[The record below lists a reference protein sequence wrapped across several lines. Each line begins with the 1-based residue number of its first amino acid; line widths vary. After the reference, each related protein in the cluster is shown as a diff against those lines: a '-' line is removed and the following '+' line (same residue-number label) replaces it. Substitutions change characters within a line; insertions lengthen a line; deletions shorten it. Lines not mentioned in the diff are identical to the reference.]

1 MSEDVRASDGA
12 DDLALDH
19 YLRDIDTGKSPVAEN
34 TPAGDGEWGVLKVSA
49 VQEGWFQSRENKVI
63 RDAAHIQPRFEVRP
77 GDLLM
82 TRANTEALVGLA
94 CIAETPPPRLMLS
107 DKTLRLV
114 VDEGVADPAFVS
126 LALLRP
132 AVRNQVRAM
141 ATGTSAG
148 MKNIS
153 QRQIRQLRVPR
164 ASLEQQR
171 RIVAV
176 HAAFERRIGAL
187 EQVLGKLDLA
197 REALSSQALSE
208 SQRAGWRVSSLD
220 EVATV
225 AAGVTLGSEPVG
237 EGTVELPYL
246 RVANVMDGR
255 IDTSDVKSVRILQA
269 QRERFALRKGDLLLT
284 EGGDLDKLGRGAVW
298 DGRIN
303 VCLHQNHVFRVRC
316 GAQMSPDFLA
326 LYASSI
332 EGRAY
337 FQRVGKQTTNLAS
350 INSTQVRKM
359 PVPVP
364 PVEEQDQLL
373 GPIRVVRGR
382 IAVIERLVAK
392 LRLVQLGAVED
403 LLGGRACTPSQRQVA
418 PIS

>member
-153 QRQIRQLRVPR
+153 QRQIRQLRVRVHPWSSSAGSSPCTPPSSGGS
-164 ASLEQQR
+164 ASWSTCTRSWQQ
-171 RIVAV
+171 
-176 HAAFERRIGAL
+176 
-187 EQVLGKLDLA
+187 
-197 REALSSQALSE
+197 
-208 SQRAGWRVSSLD
+208 WRVRLLPASCL
-220 EVATV
+220 
-225 AAGVTLGSEPVG
+225 PVG
-237 EGTVELPYL
+237 RTAWC
-246 RVANVMDGR
+246 R
-255 IDTSDVKSVRILQA
+255 
-269 QRERFALRKGDLLLT
+269 
-284 EGGDLDKLGRGAVW
+284 
-298 DGRIN
+298 
-303 VCLHQNHVFRVRC
+303 
-316 GAQMSPDFLA
+316 
-326 LYASSI
+326 
-332 EGRAY
+332 
-337 FQRVGKQTTNLAS
+337 
-350 INSTQVRKM
+350 
-359 PVPVP
+359 
-364 PVEEQDQLL
+364 
-373 GPIRVVRGR
+373 
-382 IAVIERLVAK
+382 
-392 LRLVQLGAVED
+392 
-403 LLGGRACTPSQRQVA
+403 
-418 PIS
+418 

>member
-176 HAAFERRIGAL
+176 HTAFERRIGVL
-187 EQVLGKLDLA
+187 EHLHEKLAAVARASLA
-197 REALSSQALSE
+197 RELSAGRAHGVVPLKQLLEAVQSGWSPVCDSAPPAPDERGVLRLSAITSGTFVPEEAKRLPSGVVARAALE
-208 SQRAGWRVSSLD
+208 
-220 EVATV
+220 V
-225 AAGVTLGSEPVG
+225 AAGDVLVSRANGVKALVGVSCYVEEVRAGLYLPDLVFRLSPDPAHLDPKFLSLVLGSAEMRRQIDSVMR
-237 EGTVELPYL
+237 GTSGQYKISKADIRRLSVPAMPLSEQHRIAAVQRGFERRAGVIREQIAKLQVAQQGVVE
-246 RVANVMDGR
+246 A
-255 IDTSDVKSVRILQA
+255 
-269 QRERFALRKGDLLLT
+269 LLL
-284 EGGDLDKLGRGAVW
+284 GKP
-298 DGRIN
+298 
-303 VCLHQNHVFRVRC
+303 C
-316 GAQMSPDFLA
+316 AQA
-326 LYASSI
+326 A
-332 EGRAY
+332 
-337 FQRVGKQTTNLAS
+337 
-350 INSTQVRKM
+350 
-359 PVPVP
+359 
-364 PVEEQDQLL
+364 
-373 GPIRVVRGR
+373 
-382 IAVIERLVAK
+382 
-392 LRLVQLGAVED
+392 
-403 LLGGRACTPSQRQVA
+403 
-418 PIS
+418 

>member
-1 MSEDVRASDGA
+1 M
-12 DDLALDH
+12 ALDH

-176 HAAFERRIGAL
+176 HTAFERRIGVL
-187 EQVLGKLDLA
+187 EHLHEKLAAVARASLA
-197 REALSSQALSE
+197 RELSAGRAHGVVPLKQLLEAVQSGWSPVCDSAPPAPDERGVLRLSAITSGTFVPEEAKRLPSGVVARAALE
-208 SQRAGWRVSSLD
+208 
-220 EVATV
+220 V
-225 AAGVTLGSEPVG
+225 AAGDVLVSRANGVKALVGVSCYVEEVRAGLYLPDLVFRLSPDPAHLDPKFLSLVLGSAEMRRQIDSVMR
-237 EGTVELPYL
+237 GTSGQYKISKADIRRLSVPAMPLSEQHRIAAVQRGFERRAGVIREQIAKLQVAQQGVVE
-246 RVANVMDGR
+246 A
-255 IDTSDVKSVRILQA
+255 
-269 QRERFALRKGDLLLT
+269 LLL
-284 EGGDLDKLGRGAVW
+284 GKP
-298 DGRIN
+298 
-303 VCLHQNHVFRVRC
+303 C
-316 GAQMSPDFLA
+316 AQA
-326 LYASSI
+326 A
-332 EGRAY
+332 
-337 FQRVGKQTTNLAS
+337 
-350 INSTQVRKM
+350 
-359 PVPVP
+359 
-364 PVEEQDQLL
+364 
-373 GPIRVVRGR
+373 
-382 IAVIERLVAK
+382 
-392 LRLVQLGAVED
+392 
-403 LLGGRACTPSQRQVA
+403 
-418 PIS
+418 

>member
-1 MSEDVRASDGA
+1 MSEHIRASDSAGYV
-12 DDLALDH
+12 ALDH
-19 YLRDIDTGKSPVAEN
+19 YLRGIDTGKSPMAEN

-49 VQEGWFQSRENKVI
+49 VQEGWFRSSENKVI

-77 GDLLM
+77 GDLIM

-94 CIAETPPPRLMLS
+94 CIADAPPPRLMLS

-114 VDEGVADPAFVS
+114 VDKDVADPVFVA
-126 LALLRP
+126 LALLCP
-132 AVRNQVRAM
+132 ATRNQVRAV

-153 QRQIRQLRVPR
+153 QRQIRGLRVPR

-171 RIVAV
+171 KIVAV

-187 EQVLGKLDLA
+187 EKILGKLEVTEKALCA
-197 REALSSQALSE
+197 EALNRSQE
-208 SQRAGWRVSSLD
+208 AGWRTSALS

-237 EGTVELPYL
+237 DGTVELPYL
-246 RVANVMDGR
+246 RVANVLDGR
-255 IDTSDVKSVRILQA
+255 IDTADVKTVRILRSQY
-269 QRERFALRKGDLLLT
+269 ERYALREGDLLLT

-298 DGRIN
+298 DGRIDE
-303 VCLHQNHVFRVRC
+303 CLHQNHVFRLRC
-316 GAQMSPDFLA
+316 GNRMLSEFLA
-326 LYASSI
+326 LYTSSAQ
-332 EGRAY
+332 GRAY

-350 INSTQVRKM
+350 INSSQVKRM

-364 PVEEQDQLL
+364 PIAEQESLL
-373 GPIRVVRGR
+373 VPIRATRR
-382 IAVIERLVAK
+382 RAQAVESQIAK
-392 LRLVQLGAVED
+392 LRTVQRGACED
-403 LLGGRACTPSQRQVA
+403 LLAGRVTTPR
-418 PIS
+418 P